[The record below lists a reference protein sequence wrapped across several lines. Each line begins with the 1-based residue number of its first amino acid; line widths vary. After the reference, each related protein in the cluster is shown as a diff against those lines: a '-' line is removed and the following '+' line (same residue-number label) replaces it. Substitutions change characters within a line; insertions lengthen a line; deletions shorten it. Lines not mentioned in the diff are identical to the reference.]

1 MKEKGAINVSEL
13 TQQLINIMRNA
24 GKTML
29 SAHNIENDSIY
40 SKEGSANF
48 VTVYDV
54 KIQDMIIGEIKQLVP
69 DALFIA
75 EEKQNDPSVL
85 MGEHCFIIDPIDGTT
100 NFIHDYRHSCISLAM
115 FSGGEAVFGAVY
127 NPYQNEFF
135 SAKKGKGAFLND
147 APMKV
152 SSRPMQDAIVA
163 YGTSPYYKDAMG
175 EKTFALTKELFYRC
189 ADVRRCGSAALDLAY
204 TAAGRNDL
212 FFEFLLSPWDIAA
225 GYLLITEAGGVITDM
240 QGNEID
246 FSKPCPVIAASKN
259 LYGEFL
265 DITKKY

>member
-1 MKEKGAINVSEL
+1 VADI
-13 TQQLINIMRNA
+13 TQKLIDIIKSAGEIMA
-24 GKTML
+24 
-29 SAHNIENDSIY
+29 SAHNIDHSDVS

-48 VTVYDV
+48 VTVYDLKV
-54 KIQDMIIGEIKQLVP
+54 QEKLMSDIRKAVP

-75 EEKQNDPSVL
+75 EEKENDASVL

-115 FSGGEAVFGAVY
+115 FSKGEAIFGAVY
-127 NPYQNEFF
+127 DPYLKELFR
-135 SAKKGKGAFLND
+135 AEKGKGAFLND

-152 SSRPMQDAIVA
+152 SSKKMSEAIVA
-163 YGTSPYYKDAMG
+163 YGTSPYYKSTLA

-212 FFEFLLSPWDIAA
+212 FFEFLLSPWDVAA

-240 QGNEID
+240 QGNKID
-246 FSKPCPVIAASKN
+246 FSKPCPVIAAN
-259 LYGEFL
+259 PQIYNDFL
-265 DITKKY
+265 DIARKY